1 MTQELRVLIAG
12 ESWETTSIHT
22 KGFDIFTT
30 TFYEEGVGPLKNALE
45 ESGHLVTH
53 MPSHIAATKFPT
65 ELEEL
70 QSYDVVMLSDI
81 GTNTLLLHP
90 DTFMR
95 SQRKKNRLKLLREY
109 TKSGG
114 GLIMVGGYMTFQGID
129 AKARYAGSPVE
140 EVLPVNILERDDRVE
155 CPEGAEPQVQMPDH
169 PIVAGLAGEWPA
181 LLGYN
186 QIIAKPGAS
195 VVATVGEDPLIAVW
209 EHEKGRAAAFASDC
223 GPHWA
228 PPEFLAW
235 DGYGTMWSQLVA
247 WVGGTS

>member
-12 ESWETTSIHT
+12 ESWETTSIHQ

-30 TFYEEGVGPLKNALE
+30 TFYEEGIGPLQAALE
-45 ESGHLVTH
+45 ASGHDVTH

-65 ELEEL
+65 ELAEL
-70 QSYDVVMLSDI
+70 QTYDVVMLSDI

-90 DTFMR
+90 DTFIKSKRMN
-95 SQRKKNRLKLLREY
+95 NRLKLLREY
-109 TKSGG
+109 TAQGG

-129 AKARYAGSPVE
+129 AKARYAKSPVE
-140 EVLPVNILERDDRVE
+140 DVLPVTMLERDDRVE
-155 CPEGAEPQVQMPDH
+155 VPEGVEPAVQLADH
-169 PIVAGLAGEWPA
+169 PVAAGLPATWPA

-186 QIIAKPGAS
+186 QIIARPEAS
-195 VVATVGEDPLIAVW
+195 VIATVGSDPLIAVW
-209 EHEKGRAAAFASDC
+209 TYQKGRALAFASDC

-235 DGYGTMWSQLVA
+235 DGYGKLWSQM
-247 WVGGTS
+247 VGWTGGIL